1 MDKNASF
8 GALCATDALGRK
20 LPTHAQ
26 VGALR
31 QERVVGMFYFLT
43 HGAYGPDARG
53 PADVTK
59 ILKEH
64 PEAIWDFDHPA
75 WCDGAPLYWG
85 EPLFGYYYLD
95 DKWVLRRH
103 IKLLTMAGVDFL
115 VFDTTHRKTFFPQ
128 VRGILEVLE
137 EYRREG
143 FRVPQI
149 AYYTNTKSGETVNE
163 IYEDLYKPGLYPELW
178 FRWEGKPF
186 IIGAKEECTPEQQ
199 EFFTFRA
206 PQWPTEHKKPLACPW
221 IDFERPQRA
230 WTGPDGENEIVPVSV
245 AQHPNISFGDAA
257 FYGEPSTRGRN
268 FHGCAN
274 DKTPEAILYG
284 YNMAEQWER
293 AIALDPK
300 MVFFTGWNEW
310 TAGKIR
316 GDADRP
322 VLMVDQ
328 ANCEYSRDVEP
339 MRGGFFDNYYME
351 LCDYIRRYKGA
362 PPLPAVQGARAISL
376 EAGFA
381 AWEDVPAYWSMP
393 FGALPRDAMGAGNTR
408 YTESTGRNEFDCV
421 KVAHDENNLYFYA
434 RTREDIEFNMFTKW
448 MNLYIGIEGRE
459 YAPSWHGYH
468 YLVNNIVL
476 DGCATFLQRSLGG
489 YRWGDN
495 TRVRYHR
502 EGREM
507 AIELPKAA
515 LGLGAGEFGL
525 YFKWADHTGRN
536 ETIEDFYEHGDCAP
550 YGRFAFLYR
559 GQ

>member
-20 LPTHAQ
+20 LPTQAQ
-26 VGALR
+26 AGALR
-31 QERVVGMFYFLT
+31 QDRVVGMFYFLT

-115 VFDTTHRKTFFPQ
+115 VFDTTNRKTFFPQ

-300 MVFFTGWNEW
+300 MVFFTERMDRRQNPRR
-310 TAGKIR
+310 R
-316 GDADRP
+316 GPPGFD
-322 VLMVDQ
+322 
-328 ANCEYSRDVEP
+328 
-339 MRGGFFDNYYME
+339 GGPGQLRIFAR
-351 LCDYIRRYKGA
+351 CGTHARRILRQLLHGA
-362 PPLPAVQGARAISL
+362 LRLHPPLQGRAAAARS
-376 EAGFA
+376 AG
-381 AWEDVPAYWSMP
+381 
-393 FGALPRDAMGAGNTR
+393 RAGHLAGSR
-408 YTESTGRNEFDCV
+408 ICR
-421 KVAHDENNLYFYA
+421 
-434 RTREDIEFNMFTKW
+434 
-448 MNLYIGIEGRE
+448 
-459 YAPSWHGYH
+459 
-468 YLVNNIVL
+468 
-476 DGCATFLQRSLGG
+476 LGG
-489 YRWGDN
+489 RARLLVHALW
-495 TRVRYHR
+495 RPPARRH
-502 EGREM
+502 GR
-507 AIELPKAA
+507 
-515 LGLGAGEFGL
+515 G
-525 YFKWADHTGRN
+525 
-536 ETIEDFYEHGDCAP
+536 
-550 YGRFAFLYR
+550 
-559 GQ
+559 

>member
-20 LPTHAQ
+20 LPTQAQ

-115 VFDTTHRKTFFPQ
+115 VFDTTNRKTFFPQ

-163 IYEDLYKPGLYPELW
+163 IYEDLYKPSLYPELW

-199 EFFTFRA
+199 EFF
-206 PQWPTEHKKPLACPW
+206 H
-221 IDFERPQRA
+221 
-230 WTGPDGENEIVPVSV
+230 
-245 AQHPNISFGDAA
+245 
-257 FYGEPSTRGRN
+257 
-268 FHGCAN
+268 
-274 DKTPEAILYG
+274 
-284 YNMAEQWER
+284 
-293 AIALDPK
+293 
-300 MVFFTGWNEW
+300 
-310 TAGKIR
+310 
-316 GDADRP
+316 
-322 VLMVDQ
+322 
-328 ANCEYSRDVEP
+328 
-339 MRGGFFDNYYME
+339 
-351 LCDYIRRYKGA
+351 
-362 PPLPAVQGARAISL
+362 
-376 EAGFA
+376 
-381 AWEDVPAYWSMP
+381 
-393 FGALPRDAMGAGNTR
+393 LPRAA
-408 YTESTGRNEFDCV
+408 
-421 KVAHDENNLYFYA
+421 VAHRA
-434 RTREDIEFNMFTKW
+434 
-448 MNLYIGIEGRE
+448 
-459 YAPSWHGYH
+459 
-468 YLVNNIVL
+468 
-476 DGCATFLQRSLGG
+476 Q
-489 YRWGDN
+489 
-495 TRVRYHR
+495 
-502 EGREM
+502 
-507 AIELPKAA
+507 KAA
-515 LGLGAGEFGL
+515 RLPV
-525 YFKWADHTGRN
+525 D
-536 ETIEDFYEHGDCAP
+536 
-550 YGRFAFLYR
+550 
-559 GQ
+559 